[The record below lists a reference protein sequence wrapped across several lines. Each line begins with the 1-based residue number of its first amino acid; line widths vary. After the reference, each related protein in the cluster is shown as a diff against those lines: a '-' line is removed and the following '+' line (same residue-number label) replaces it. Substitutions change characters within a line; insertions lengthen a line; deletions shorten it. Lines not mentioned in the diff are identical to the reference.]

1 MSVFDVLL
9 VQWRLWPD
17 GDPIHTRS
25 SDLLPVLTAAG
36 LPAMLKRARAPEELD
51 GAELLVWWDGD
62 GAARVL
68 AQDGDTVLLERATQR
83 DSLLDIAMSGTDGD
97 DNASLI
103 ACGVLAQLH
112 EPRMAPAPPLRPLAA
127 WFDELHA
134 QARQHGGVLAD
145 CARIAD
151 ELLAVP
157 RDVLPLHGDCHHGN
171 VLDFGEQGW
180 LAIDPKDRIGERGF
194 DHAQLLVNPDLP
206 FAADPQRFARQL
218 QLVAQAGQL
227 DRARL
232 AQWAVARA
240 GLSGAWFLQDGRED
254 DAAQQLATAQTAL
267 QALAALSHGRTLI

>member
-17 GDPIHTRS
+17 GDTIHTRS
-25 SDLLPVLTAAG
+25 SDLLPVMTASG
-36 LPAMLKRARAPEELD
+36 QPAMLKRARASEELD

-68 AQDGDTVLLERATQR
+68 AQDGDTVLLERATGSR
-83 DSLLDIAMSGTDGD
+83 SLLELAMSGSDGD
-97 DNASLI
+97 DTASLI
-103 ACGVLAQLH
+103 LCGVLAQLH
-112 EPRMAPAPPLRPLAA
+112 EPRMAPAPPLRPLAD
-127 WFDELHA
+127 WFEDLHE
-134 QARQHGGVLAD
+134 QARIHGGVLID
-145 CARIAD
+145 CARIAE

-194 DHAQLLVNPDLP
+194 DHAQILVNPDLP
-206 FAADPQRFARQL
+206 FAADEARFARQL
-218 QLVAQAGQL
+218 SLVAQAGQL

-240 GLSGAWFLQDGRED
+240 GLSAAWLLQDGDEHLAR
-254 DAAQQLATAQTAL
+254 QQIASAETALRVLATLTIA
-267 QALAALSHGRTLI
+267 